1 MSTRPLRR
9 ASGYFGVRLPLF
21 RSRDAVHG
29 LASHLRIIIP
39 EPSPQPAGTS
49 EDLSQGQS
57 SRGPSHQESS
67 SKLPRRPA
75 LVPLISRPP
84 FSRRVAAVRLSPLAS
99 QLWASQSRA
108 SGSEMNCPAPSG
120 LLETGRGT
128 TKKLSPSLYSS
139 GQQQKVTT
147 PNRSSN
153 PISNTCIASVVTRW
167 RNSGGNRRLAMPE
180 TPFADTNSGGPLSTD
195 RCICRRQICR
205 TRHVIAWCSATRRDR
220 CTFSDWATSLHAAGS
235 LHAAVLRFFKRSCPT
250 PPCPTPPCPS
260 RPVPSHAALHVGRCS
275 LLIVLTSF

>member
-84 FSRRVAAVRLSPLAS
+84 ISRRVAAVRLSLSAS
-99 QLWASQSRA
+99 KSPAR
-108 SGSEMNCPAPSG
+108 GSEMNCPAPSG
-120 LLETGRGT
+120 LLETGRHDEEAQPQPVQLRATAKGYHP
-128 TKKLSPSLYSS
+128 KSIEQPNLEHLHCERRHPLEKFWRKSSS
-139 GQQQKVTT
+139 G
-147 PNRSSN
+147 
-153 PISNTCIASVVTRW
+153 
-167 RNSGGNRRLAMPE
+167 
-180 TPFADTNSGGPLSTD
+180 D
-195 RCICRRQICR
+195 
-205 TRHVIAWCSATRRDR
+205 
-220 CTFSDWATSLHAAGS
+220 AGD
-235 LHAAVLRFFKRSCPT
+235 
-250 PPCPTPPCPS
+250 
-260 RPVPSHAALHVGRCS
+260 ALCGH
-275 LLIVLTSF
+275 